1 MFFFNIY
8 YKIIRDRIK
17 IYNEDSS
24 VFIGN
29 IGEFMKIAFIVP
41 ILNEIDLEKTF
52 TRISESC
59 TDDEFEVYFAINGKL
74 NSFFTTVRTT
84 FLNDSR
90 VKAFMVDRPVGE
102 HKLITLGMEMT
113 EDYDATVIYSGK
125 ELPNKDVIKAF
136 LSSWKAGNK
145 IVYLKKEYSG
155 FKKLA
160 IKLQRAWYS
169 FGIKMLGIFK
179 DRCAETDIQLLD
191 QDVVKTINQL
201 PTKNR
206 QLRVLD
212 SFVGYPIDVIQLE
225 IDGKSKENKLYE
237 EKIKAYQ
244 VCKIASIS
252 FLLASILCLALC
264 IVGIALDWNIH
275 AVVYITLFSFSILGI
290 IMSFVLSTKKKLHYR
305 VGQTFEIP
313 ELNDLRNKLEKYNI
327 ANKK

>member
-1 MFFFNIY
+1 
-8 YKIIRDRIK
+8 
-17 IYNEDSS
+17 
-24 VFIGN
+24 
-29 IGEFMKIAFIVP
+29 MKIAFIVP
-41 ILNEIDLEKTF
+41 VLKEINLEKTF
-52 TRISESC
+52 SRISESC
-59 TDDEFEVYFAINGKL
+59 TDDEFDIYFAINGKL

-90 VKAFMVDRPVGE
+90 VKAFMVDRPVNE
-102 HKLITLGMEMT
+102 HKLITLGMEMV
-113 EDYDATVIYSGK
+113 EDYDATIIYSGK

-136 LSSWKAGNK
+136 ISSWKAGNK

-160 IKLQRAWYS
+160 VKLQRAWYA

-201 PTKNR
+201 PAKNR

-212 SFVGYPIDVIQLE
+212 SFVGYPVDVIQLE
-225 IDGKSKENKLYE
+225 IDGKSKENKLYD
-237 EKIKAYQ
+237 EKIKAYH
-244 VCKIASIS
+244 VCKATSLS
-252 FLLASILCLALC
+252 FLLASVICFALG
-264 IVGIALDWNIH
+264 IVGIVLKWSLHPVI
-275 AVVYITLFSFSILGI
+275 YITLFAVAILSV
-290 IMSFVLSTKKKLHYR
+290 IMSFVFATKKKLHYR

-327 ANKK
+327 TNKK

>member
-1 MFFFNIY
+1 
-8 YKIIRDRIK
+8 
-17 IYNEDSS
+17 
-24 VFIGN
+24 
-29 IGEFMKIAFIVP
+29 MKIAFIVP
-41 ILNEIDLEKTF
+41 VLSEINLEKTF
-52 TRISESC
+52 SRISESC
-59 TDDEFEVYFAINGKL
+59 TDDEFDIYFAINGKL

-90 VKAFMVDRPVGE
+90 VKAFMVDRPVNE

-113 EDYDATVIYSGK
+113 EEYDATVIYSGK

-160 IKLQRAWYS
+160 VKLQRAWYS
-169 FGIKMLGIFK
+169 LGIKMLGIFK

-201 PTKNR
+201 PAKNR

-212 SFVGYPIDVIQLE
+212 SFVGYPVDVIQLE
-225 IDGKSKENKLYE
+225 IDGKSKENKMYD
-237 EKIKAYQ
+237 EKIKAYH
-244 VCKIASIS
+244 VCKAASIS
-252 FLLASILCLALC
+252 FLLASVICIALGA
-264 IVGIALDWNIH
+264 VGIALKWNIN
-275 AVVYITLFSFSILGI
+275 AVIYITLFAFGILGI
-290 IMSFVLSTKKKLHYR
+290 IMAFVFSTKKKLHYR

>member
-1 MFFFNIY
+1 
-8 YKIIRDRIK
+8 
-17 IYNEDSS
+17 
-24 VFIGN
+24 
-29 IGEFMKIAFIVP
+29 MKIAFIIPV
-41 ILNEIDLEKTF
+41 LKEINLEKTF
-52 TRISESC
+52 SRISESC
-59 TDDEFEVYFAINGKL
+59 IDDEFDIYFAINGKL

-90 VKAFMVDRPVGE
+90 VKAFMVDRPVNE
-102 HKLITLGMEMT
+102 HKLITLGMEMV
-113 EDYDATVIYSGK
+113 EDYDATIIYSGK

-160 IKLQRAWYS
+160 VKLQRAWYS
-169 FGIKMLGIFK
+169 LGIKMLGIFK

-201 PTKNR
+201 PAKNR

-212 SFVGYPIDVIQLE
+212 SFVGYPVDVIQLE
-225 IDGKSKENKLYE
+225 IDGKSKENKYYD
-237 EKIKAYQ
+237 EKIKAYH
-244 VCKIASIS
+244 VCKASSLS
-252 FLLASILCLALC
+252 FLLASIIFLGVSIA
-264 IVGIALDWNIH
+264 GIALKWNIH
-275 AVVYITLFSFSILGI
+275 PVLYVTMIAFSLLGF
-290 IMSFVLSTKKKLHYR
+290 IMSFVFATKKKLHYR

-327 ANKK
+327 TNKK

>member
-1 MFFFNIY
+1 
-8 YKIIRDRIK
+8 
-17 IYNEDSS
+17 
-24 VFIGN
+24 
-29 IGEFMKIAFIVP
+29 MKIAFIVP
-41 ILNEIDLEKTF
+41 VLKEIDLEKTF
-52 TRISESC
+52 SRISESC
-59 TDDEFEVYFAINGKL
+59 TDDEFDLYFAINGKL

-90 VKAFMVDRPVGE
+90 VKAFMVDRPVNE
-102 HKLITLGMEMT
+102 HKLITLGMEMV
-113 EDYDATVIYSGK
+113 EDYDATIIYSGK

-136 LSSWKAGNK
+136 ISSWKAGNK

-160 IKLQRAWYS
+160 VKLQRAWYS
-169 FGIKMLGIFK
+169 LGIKMLGIFK

-212 SFVGYPIDVIQLE
+212 SFVGYPVDVIQLE

-237 EKIKAYQ
+237 EKIKAYH
-244 VCKIASIS
+244 VCKATSLS
-252 FLLASILCLALC
+252 FLFGAVLCLGLG
-264 IVGIALDWNIH
+264 ITGIALKWSIH
-275 AVVYITLFSFSILGI
+275 PVIYITMFAFAVLGI
-290 IMSFVLSTKKKLHYR
+290 NMAFVFDTKKKLHYR
-305 VGQTFEIP
+305 VGQTYEMP

-327 ANKK
+327 TNKK